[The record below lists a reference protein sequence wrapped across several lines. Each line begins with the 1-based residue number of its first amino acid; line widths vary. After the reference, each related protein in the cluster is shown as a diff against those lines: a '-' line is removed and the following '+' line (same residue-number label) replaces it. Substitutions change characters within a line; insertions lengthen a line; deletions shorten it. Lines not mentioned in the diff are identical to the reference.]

1 MPFSRTT
8 TRLSYALGNTVSQG
22 FMWEIAEEFRALVVF
37 AEHRYYGVSM
47 PYGNKSFDDISRV
60 GYLTSQQA
68 LADYVDLITYLRH
81 NGSYSNRAKLYQ
93 TGDIYDAGVDGGTPA
108 PSAANPVIAFGGS
121 YGGMLA
127 AWFRIKYPAIVE
139 GLVVMYNSHVY
150 HDCTSTASCTR
161 LHAIRFGSPE
171 PN

>member
-1 MPFSRTT
+1 MTFSGTT
-8 TRLSYALGNTVSQG
+8 TTYLSYALGNTVSQG

-81 NGSYSNRAKLYQ
+81 NGSYSNRAELYQ
-93 TGDIYDAGVDGGTPA
+93 TGDIYDTGVDGTPA
-108 PSAANPVIAFGGS
+108 PSAANPVITFGGS

-139 GLVVMYNSHVY
+139 GLVVMYNSHGI
-150 HDCTSTASCTR
+150 CCTR
-161 LHAIRFGSPE
+161 LHAVVVLRLGSRTSHLF
-171 PN
+171 

>member
-1 MPFSRTT
+1 
-8 TRLSYALGNTVSQG
+8 
-22 FMWEIAEEFRALVVF
+22 MWEIAEEFRALVVF

-47 PYGNKSFDDISRV
+47 PYGNRSFDDIGRV

-81 NGSYSNRAKLYQ
+81 NGSYSNRELYQ
-93 TGDIYDAGVDGGTPA
+93 TGDIYDTVEGGTPA

-127 AWFRIKYPAIVE
+127 AWFRIKYPAIIE
-139 GLVVMYNSHVY
+139 GLVVILIDMILDFESRSANL
-150 HDCTSTASCTR
+150 T
-161 LHAIRFGSPE
+161 FW
-171 PN
+171 